1 MSNPLYK
8 NFHLNK
14 LCEICLGSDEDERTK
29 GNLSQGFFIPVT
41 GRYRCDKHPPDDDM
55 MYGADN
61 KNGAYWFRWKSQYRK
76 PQFRFAQLAIQI
88 REWLECEEYRAE
100 NKVGAWPPDLE
111 YPCDECQ
118 QQAKELMK
126 EFIGINP
133 EEDE

>member
-1 MSNPLYK
+1 M
-8 NFHLNK
+8 
-14 LCEICLGSDEDERTK
+14 GSDEDERTK

-118 QQAKELMK
+118 QKAKELMK

-133 EEDE
+133 EED